1 MLKQIII
8 NELNKRLGRTAT
20 MVEQRDAYWNV
31 IDMFESTDTI
41 ADLKAT
47 MDDYVDNTYVRCDKC
62 GEMHRRE
69 DVTEICGPYGAY
81 MVCTKPDCEQEAYYD
96 AHNDCRREWAT
107 Y

>member
-20 MVEQRDAYWNV
+20 TIEQRDAYWNAV
-31 IDMFESTDTI
+31 DMFDNNDTI

-69 DVTEICGPYGAY
+69 DVSEICGPYGVY
-81 MVCTKPDCEQEAYYD
+81 KVCTNPDCEQEASYD
-96 AHNDCRREWAT
+96 AHNDRHRDQAT
-107 Y
+107 H